1 MAFGCRNRRTRKEVI
16 MRKIEFRG
24 KNFVGKWCYGYYL
37 HDGQR
42 GRHVITDGLLDIN
55 GVVPDTIGQFT
66 GLYDKNG
73 TPVYEGDIFDLREF
87 CIKVVYESKYGR
99 FELRSDVEK
108 GMLHLDKGF
117 CSSFVIVGN
126 IHDNP
131 ELMKG
136 GRK

>member
-1 MAFGCRNRRTRKEVI
+1 

-24 KNFVGKWCYGYYL
+24 KNFVGKWCFGYYL

-66 GLYDKNG
+66 GCYDKNG
-73 TPVYEGDIFDLREF
+73 KPVYEGDILKYRGYDIRGIEKECIEPVVYSEQCSFDPLTDELIWTKREF
-87 CIKVVYESKYGR
+87 E
-99 FELRSDVEK
+99 
-108 GMLHLDKGF
+108 
-117 CSSFVIVGN
+117 VIGN

-131 ELMKG
+131 GLLKG
-136 GRK
+136 GKE